1 MASPD
6 YNSIDDVLSSKIRL
20 GIASLLITA
29 EIAEFTYIKDALG
42 LTDGNLST
50 HLRKMEEAGYVII
63 SKKFVNNK
71 PKTTVQLSPKGINAF
86 QDYVN
91 FLENIIKSKR

>member
-29 EIAEFTYIKDALG
+29 EIAEFIYIKEALG

-50 HLRKMEEAGYVII
+50 HLHKMEEAGYVII

-71 PKTTVQLSPKGINAF
+71 PKTTIQLSRKGIKAF
-86 QDYVN
+86 QEYVH
-91 FLENIIKSKR
+91 FLENIIKSRR